1 MQYVEGCTYSVDIQ
15 AKIKPVVDVIKLFWG
30 NLDFPKINIGKK
42 FVTMSEPALKC
53 ENNAIFKQNYT
64 KNCLFLL
71 KDPILAVLAWGE
83 I

>member
-1 MQYVEGCTYSVDIQ
+1 
-15 AKIKPVVDVIKLFWG
+15 
-30 NLDFPKINIGKK
+30 
-42 FVTMSEPALKC
+42 MSEPAQKQ

-71 KDPILAVLAWGE
+71 KYHILAVLTLGE